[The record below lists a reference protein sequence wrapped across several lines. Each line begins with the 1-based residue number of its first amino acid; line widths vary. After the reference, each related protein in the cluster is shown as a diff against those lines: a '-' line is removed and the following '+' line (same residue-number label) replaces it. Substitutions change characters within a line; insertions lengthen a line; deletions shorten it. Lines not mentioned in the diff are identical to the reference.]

1 MTGSFAIALVP
12 WCRSLV
18 ENSVRRVKLSSA
30 CCSVKITQSNDLYSG
45 SVIIVS

>member
-30 CCSVKITQSNDLYSG
+30 CCSVKINSG